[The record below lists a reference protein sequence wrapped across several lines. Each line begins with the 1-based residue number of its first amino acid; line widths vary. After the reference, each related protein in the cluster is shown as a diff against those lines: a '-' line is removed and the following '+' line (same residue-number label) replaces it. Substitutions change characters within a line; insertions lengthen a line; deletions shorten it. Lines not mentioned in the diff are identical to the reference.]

1 MNNLVRGAMCV
12 LLVATGVGAGELG
25 ESGAVA
31 GVPLSGDEALA
42 FLTNAAV
49 VGEPERFDEAA
60 ITGPLRVTLTDG
72 SRTYRAV
79 FKHEDTKYPEF
90 RFSDGRVVE
99 DARDSYRHEIAAY
112 ELARLLG
119 LDFVPPCVE
128 RIIDSKKGALCFWVE
143 GSMTEAERRERG
155 LLSSDPVEYRG
166 QLREIELFQQLIA
179 DLDYSDLRNLVVDDD
194 LRIYKVDSSMAF
206 DSDRELLTGLY
217 SSRLSRRLIE
227 ALETLDKNKIN
238 ETLKP
243 WLHKDQLG
251 GLWQRRNRIL
261 KRAKQLIAD
270 YGEERTLY

>member
-1 MNNLVRGAMCV
+1 MNRLAWVVSCALWLVG
-12 LLVATGVGAGELG
+12 GAGDAG
-25 ESGAVA
+25 EPVGVV
-31 GVPLSGDEALA
+31 GVPLTGDEAVA
-42 FLTNAAV
+42 FLTDAEIA
-49 VGEPERFDEAA
+49 GDPERFDEAA
-60 ITGPLRVTLTDG
+60 ITGPVRITLTDG
-72 SRTYRAV
+72 SRTLRAV
-79 FKHEDTKYPEF
+79 FKHEETKYEEF

-99 DARDSYRHEIAAY
+99 EARDSFRHEIAAY

-128 RIIDSKKGALCFWVE
+128 REIDSKKGSLCFWVE

-155 LLSSDPVEYRG
+155 LQASDPAMYKG

-179 DLDYSDLRNLVVDDD
+179 DLDYSDLRNLIVDEN

-206 DSDRELLTGLY
+206 DTDQDLLTSLY

-227 ALETLDKNKIN
+227 GLEGLDKKAMN

-251 GLWQRRNRIL
+251 SLWARRNRIL
-261 KRAKQLIAD
+261 KRTQQLVAD